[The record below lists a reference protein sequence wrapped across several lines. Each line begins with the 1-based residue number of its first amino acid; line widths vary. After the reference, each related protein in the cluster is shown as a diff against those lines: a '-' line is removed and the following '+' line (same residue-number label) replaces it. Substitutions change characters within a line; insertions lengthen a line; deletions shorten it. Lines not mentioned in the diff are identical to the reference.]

1 MKVNAGPAV
10 GQKKDDYRP
19 EMLAVLS
26 GLSHE
31 KVRDQLR
38 AFIDFQDT
46 PRVIENGPYLYRYIL
61 EVFDNYFIYEEETQD
76 GTVCWRRSYSV
87 DAEDKVVVSDDKTQ
101 VQKRVE
107 YVPVTTNA
115 NKENTM
121 ADKNKKCCPDRV
133 ASLIA
138 NAATTYTAED
148 GEWLSALTETQLEKL
163 EAPYKE
169 NAAGETP
176 AGMMKKSD
184 CATMKKANG
193 EAEGDAPDKTNAA
206 PAAQETPE
214 QKWEA
219 FMNSAPAEFR
229 AVINA
234 GTRALDAKRT
244 DLIGKIKA
252 NAKNTFTD
260 DELKGMPDV
269 VLEKM
274 ASMAAP
280 EVKPANYAG
289 QGGGF
294 TANAGAEEEEAYVPV
309 TINFAKD
316 KGADSK

>member
-163 EAPYKE
+163 EAPYKANE
-169 NAAGETP
+169 KADEKPIGGGTP
-176 AGMMKKSD
+176 A
-184 CATMKKANG
+184 AKANEKG
-193 EAEGDAPDKTNAA
+193 TE
-206 PAAQETPE
+206 ETPE

-219 FMNSAPAEFR
+219 FMNAAPAEFR

-234 GTRALDAKRT
+234 GTRALDAKRA
-244 DLIGKIKA
+244 DLMGKIKA

-260 DELKGMPDV
+260 DELKAMPDV

-274 ASMAAP
+274 AGMAAP
-280 EVKPANYAG
+280 ETPKHDYSG
-289 QGGGF
+289 RGGAF
-294 TANAGAEEEEAYVPV
+294 QTNSSVDEEEAYVPV

-316 KGADSK
+316 KGEAGK